1 MWANE
6 TQKPQ
11 QTAGPK
17 KKAEEVRKKETEKT
31 LQRVS
36 TSDQDLTFLSILV
49 VIFVVLLV
57 APPRP
62 FDVGC

>member
-36 TSDQDLTFLSILV
+36 TSDQDLTKFEVGSWTFCLSTV
-49 VIFVVLLV
+49 
-57 APPRP
+57 
-62 FDVGC
+62 